1 MLHVNKERENE
12 KESVQNEGRNLLQQ
26 LHVLKADSP
35 RMGSREAVGVM
46 NAHRLQQSNSKE
58 PSRLSGV
65 FYDDQDFIM
74 HNGYLQDENTP
85 RGPFDHD
92 IEHVKIRPLYRH
104 RQPKDKSNSQIDS
117 IDEKVKSLD
126 ATHAERE
133 KESLQFRERHQR
145 GSVLAKYSERR
156 DAQKDNGRKRDSR
169 LSLPARLNSKT
180 IRDIRMR
187 GSNVK
192 EETVERSGVRRK
204 IRRTEE
210 FVKEEAEN
218 IDIINRRKSLPVK
231 IDENPTQDEPDTRL
245 KENVQRHQL
254 RNFVRKL
261 VSPYKS
267 DRPNKTKQIN
277 GLVPNSNLIVSDAMK
292 LKVQS
297 KLRRSSRRH
306 ALPNGFH
313 KNAELLRLRG
323 GPLGESDMSI
333 LMHTP
338 PERNAAKKA
347 MAQMSPV
354 RDKVKER
361 LFASSEK
368 GSGDGDFTDIPKIAI
383 KQGQQNVE
391 PRGTRLKFDSDQD
404 SVGSS
409 KGGHR
414 SSRDTSPETDVGTRR
429 RSRRSHVIK
438 GQIERIKKVYESDD
452 QSSVIDI
459 DSDSDFVL
467 SDHTSEKSELSI
479 RLTRSRKSENDLTSS
494 ENGKISTR
502 SSGLSDHWSKV
513 ASGNSSS

>member
-1 MLHVNKERENE
+1 MKKSLYKMKEEIFYR
-12 KESVQNEGRNLLQQ
+12 Q
-26 LHVLKADSP
+26 LHVLKADNP
-35 RMGSREAVGVM
+35 RMGSREAAGVM
-46 NAHRLQQSNSKE
+46 NAHRLQQSNSSL
-58 PSRLSGV
+58 PSRLSGI

-104 RQPKDKSNSQIDS
+104 RQPKDKSSSQTDS

-169 LSLPARLNSKT
+169 LSLPARLNSKA
-180 IRDIRMR
+180 IRDIRMHA
-187 GSNVK
+187 SNVK
-192 EETVERSGVRRK
+192 EGTVERSGVRRK

-210 FVKEEAEN
+210 LVKEEAEN
-218 IDIINRRKSLPVK
+218 IDSINRRKSLPIK
-231 IDENPTQDEPDTRL
+231 IDEKATQDEPDTRL

-277 GLVPNSNLIVSDAMK
+277 GLVPNSNLIVSDEMK

-306 ALPNGFH
+306 TLPNGFH
-313 KNAELLRLRG
+313 KSAELLRLRG

-361 LFASSEK
+361 LFVSSEK
-368 GSGDGDFTDIPKIAI
+368 GSGDGELPDLPKIVI

-438 GQIERIKKVYESDD
+438 GQIERIKKAYESDD

-467 SDHTSEKSELSI
+467 SDNTSEKSELSI
-479 RLTRSRKSENDLTSS
+479 RLTRSRKSETELTSS
-494 ENGKISTR
+494 DNGKISTR
-502 SSGLSDHWSKV
+502 SSGLSDHHWSKI